1 MADNDVN
8 IRFRV
13 DETGAVKGFE
23 DLDKALENAK
33 DEAEKA
39 SDGFSNVQ
47 ASIVTLNS
55 ALDLASRG
63 FAIAATSLGAI
74 AEAARQGSTI
84 DDITNSFER
93 LSAQAGVTAETLLN
107 DLNKATEETVA
118 NTELMRIANEG
129 LLAGLD
135 PRVFDEVAQAAR
147 SYADSVGGDATR
159 ELEAFIQG
167 LARGDDRFLKSRGI
181 LIDNEKAFQEYALT
195 INKTADSLNELE
207 KAEALKAAATRA
219 LLTSTQRLGIAN
231 KDIADSLDTLSKRF
245 TDIRD
250 KILKTIANNQDL
262 KAAFDK
268 LGEAMAKLPID
279 EIAAAFGKLI
289 TVIVKVT
296 EASIAMGKAL
306 YQGLQ
311 LLGNPT
317 GFISGEFERQL
328 AEQAEAAQELA
339 KAHGEVTSGLIPLK
353 NGFDSIKAALT
364 GGLNSA
370 LESGAKLWK
379 EWGAESAKT
388 SDNDAKR
395 VSGLKQI
402 EAELSKVNKQIA
414 SLSQQEAKAE
424 ASLKDLDAALGEL
437 SGGGSISILDSI
449 TGSLTQDLGAQILGN
464 IIGTLKQGGLKG
476 ADYEKLGGQVG
487 SQIGAALGESVG
499 GPIGAILGQEVG
511 SALGEAAVD
520 LFTSPDSPGTKF
532 RKEVDKFFAEAFE
545 ANRLQ
550 VIIDGQLR
558 EISDLDFGGSDFGS
572 TESGFFAIWDTLGNE
587 AKESFRGIAAG
598 FAELTGQGQ
607 EFANNLAAAFSNNL
621 GGSLNNLQLL
631 VEATGK
637 SFDDLKAQVREAF
650 LDGKLSALET
660 QTAFNGIA
668 RAAQKGIPD
677 ALGALDTAFENLKA
691 AGVKGGRALIDAL
704 QDIGYEAKELG
715 FTTLPQA
722 QQRLAETGKF
732 SADEIRQVFDTLA
745 TQGIDT
751 IDELTSATQD
761 QLIAVLSDL
770 QANDFGFAKAVESA
784 QELIDQVNKIP
795 DRLEKTLVF
804 NLKTNADAATRQAQ
818 RDGYIPNNATEVGGG
833 GAGLAT

>member
-231 KDIADSLDTLSKRF
+231 KDIADSLDTLVAKF
-245 TDIRD
+245 QNIRD
-250 KILKTIANNQDL
+250 RLLQTVAKNEALKE
-262 KAAFDK
+262 AFDR
-268 LGEAMAKLPID
+268 LGAAMAKLPID
-279 EIAAAFGKLI
+279 EIASAFGKLI

-328 AEQAEAAQELA
+328 AEQTEAAQELA
-339 KAHGEVTSGLIPLK
+339 KAHGEVTSGLTPLK

-370 LESGAKLWK
+370 LEAGTRLWK
-379 EWGAESAKT
+379 EWGT
-388 SDNDAKR
+388 QSDRATETGGER
-395 VSGLKQI
+395 VSKLK
-402 EAELSKVNKQIA
+402 ELDAQLAKVNKQIA
-414 SLSQQEAKAE
+414 EIATQEARAE
-424 ASLKDLDAALGEL
+424 ESLKGLDDALSTIGGGGPASLF
-437 SGGGSISILDSI
+437 DSI
-449 TGSLTQDLGAQILGN
+449 TGSLTQDLGAQILGD
-464 IIGTLKQGGLKG
+464 IIGALKQGGLKG
-476 ADYEKLGGQVG
+476 NDYEKLGGQVG

-520 LFTSPDSPGTKF
+520 LFTSEDSPGTTF
-532 RKEVDKFFAEAFE
+532 RKEVDKFFAEAFN

-550 VIIDGQLR
+550 VIIDGQLK

-572 TESGFFAIWDTLGNE
+572 TESGFFAVWDTLGNE